1 MKNKVIRNFLIF
13 IGFWIVFVSINNL
26 IHHRGIF
33 TNFPWEVL
41 LIFLLALIQVLTDLG
56 KKVIYGID
64 ITVYF
69 IFMLLTG
76 GYYNWTSLIIFALMA
91 VFMSAITY
99 FVGTQFRYGEVL
111 KK

>member
-13 IGFWIVFVSINNL
+13 IGFWIVFVGINNL
-26 IHHRGIF
+26 IHHRGIL

-41 LIFLLALIQVLTDLG
+41 LIFLLALIQVLTDLSRRA
-56 KKVIYGID
+56 VYGID
-64 ITVYF
+64 IVVYF
-69 IFMLLTG
+69 VFMLITG
-76 GYYNWTSLIIFALMA
+76 GYYNWTSLIVFAVMA

>member
-13 IGFWIVFVSINNL
+13 IGFWIVFVSITNL

>member
-13 IGFWIVFVSINNL
+13 IGIWIVITSVINL
-26 IHHRGIF
+26 SQHRGIF
-33 TNFPWEVL
+33 SNFPWEIL
-41 LIFLLALIQVLTDLG
+41 LIFLLALIQVVSELG
-56 KKVIYGID
+56 KRIVYGIYFV
-64 ITVYF
+64 VYF

-76 GYYNWTSLIIFALMA
+76 GYYNWTSLIIFGLMA
-91 VFMSAITY
+91 IFMSAITY

>member
-13 IGFWIVFVSINNL
+13 IGFWIIFVGINNL
-26 IHHRGIF
+26 IHQRMIF
-33 TNFPWEVL
+33 SDFPWEVL

-56 KKVIYGID
+56 KRTTYGIYFV
-64 ITVYF
+64 VYF

-76 GYYNWTSLIIFALMA
+76 GYYNWTSLIIFVLMA
-91 VFMSAITY
+91 VFMSIITH
-99 FVGTQFRYGEVL
+99 FVGTQFKYGEIL